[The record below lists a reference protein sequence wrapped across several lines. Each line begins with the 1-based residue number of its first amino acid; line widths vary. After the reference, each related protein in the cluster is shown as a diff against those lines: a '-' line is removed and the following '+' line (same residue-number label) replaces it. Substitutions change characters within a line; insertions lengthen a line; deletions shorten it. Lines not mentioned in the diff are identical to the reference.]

1 MARPAD
7 KAPFRKL
14 EIMETFYKVLVEKGL
29 QEASMAKIAKRM
41 GVQPSLLIHYYSTKE
56 EMIDGLV
63 RFITKRYEE
72 TFFPKLD
79 GIHDHDARIDLIL
92 DMIFGLEWFRL
103 VDNGAFYACY
113 YLSFRNEKVKHHFQ
127 RMYRRL
133 REVLVGEIRS
143 CQGNGN
149 LGREDAEKRADLV
162 LIILGGYNYQKN
174 IFDEDLR
181 FEDLGR
187 HLKGLAL
194 SLIKEAGMSP

>member
-14 EIMETFYKVLVEKGL
+14 EIMESFYEVLVEEGL

-41 GVQPSLLIHYYSTKE
+41 GVRPSLLIHYYSTKE
-56 EMIDGLV
+56 EMVDGLV
-63 RFITKRYEE
+63 GFITQRYEK

-79 GIHDHDARIDLIL
+79 EVHDPAERLDLIL

-103 VDNGAFYACY
+103 VDNSAFYACY

-127 RMYRRL
+127 EMYLRL
-133 REVLVGEIRS
+133 REMLVEEIRQYDGS
-143 CQGNGN
+143 GTLSG
-149 LGREDAEKRADLV
+149 EDAERRADLV
-162 LIILGGYNYQKN
+162 LIVLGGFNYQKN
-174 IFDEDLR
+174 IFDDDLR

-187 HLKGLAL
+187 RLKGLAL
-194 SLIKEAGMSP
+194 SLIQGTPA

>member
-1 MARPAD
+1 MPRPAD

-14 EIMETFYKVLVEKGL
+14 EIMKSFYEVLADEGL
-29 QEASMAKIAKRM
+29 QEASMAKIARRM

-63 RFITKRYEE
+63 GFITKRYEE

-79 GIHDHDARIDLIL
+79 GIHDHEQRLDLIL

-113 YLSFRNEKVKHHFQ
+113 YLSFRNEKVKRHFRQ
-127 RMYRRL
+127 MYLRL
-133 REVLVGEIRS
+133 REVLVEEIRK
-143 CQGNGN
+143 CEGNDKPS
-149 LGREDAEKRADLV
+149 RHDAEKRADLV
-162 LIILGGYNYQKN
+162 LILLGGFNYQKN
-174 IFDEDLR
+174 IFDDDLR

-194 SLIKEAGMSP
+194 SLIKDGKMAT